1 MMPDPVKMAEVQKV
15 TGKIKATIEIDD
27 AEGILKLSLHSTDA
41 DAQRAVAGLVDQL
54 ATGLAQQLQAF
65 FSIEGEIIELK

>member
-1 MMPDPVKMAEVQKV
+1 MMPDPAKMAEVQKV

-27 AEGILKLSLHSTDA
+27 AKGTMKLSLKSADA
-41 DAQRAVAGLVDQL
+41 DAQKTVAGLVDQL

-65 FSIEGEIIELK
+65 FSIEGEIVEVK